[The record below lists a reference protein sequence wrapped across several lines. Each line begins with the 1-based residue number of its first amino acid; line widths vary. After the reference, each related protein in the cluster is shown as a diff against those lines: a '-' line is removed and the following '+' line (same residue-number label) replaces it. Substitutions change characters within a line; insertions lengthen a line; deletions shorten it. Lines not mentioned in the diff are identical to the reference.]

1 MSVTGARAD
10 VALGLELDGAFAS
23 HCAAGAAAEHLRVRR
38 LGAGTTTHRCTS
50 PRVPRLD
57 GADGDCG
64 PRSLAARRGS
74 LRRCRRFL
82 MANGTTKKI
91 ADIEVGDEVL
101 ATDPT
106 TGEAGGRNELAA
118 DLH

>member
-1 MSVTGARAD
+1 
-10 VALGLELDGAFAS
+10 
-23 HCAAGAAAEHLRVRR
+23 
-38 LGAGTTTHRCTS
+38 
-50 PRVPRLD
+50 
-57 GADGDCG
+57 
-64 PRSLAARRGS
+64 
-74 LRRCRRFL
+74 